1 MTSRA
6 PPFPGRWNA
15 VSQEQVSRGGGRR
28 EAAARWRRGQRKPR
42 ARCRHH
48 ETRSSTNGWDIG
60 TRAPVLWA
68 PAGPGPS
75 AALMVSSEWRQMP
88 RHQWLMALL
97 LPLLLQLLAA
107 VAPAACLTVNTEP
120 SEPLPAMRSRQADT
134 RVLLEL
140 EEGQPA
146 GTLVGYIPVRANF
159 TYRFNEQPAEFT
171 LDPESGA
178 IRTAVE
184 IDREQ
189 LASDRFDLV
198 VLSSQP
204 TYPIEVRLRVLDVND
219 NAPEFPESSLNVAF
233 SESANVGTRV
243 ILDTAS
249 DGDAGAN
256 GLSTDYRIVGGNEDA
271 KFRLVVTTNP
281 SGETPFLHLETTGRL
296 DREARDSYTINVS
309 ARDGGTPPRLGH
321 LQVNVT
327 VLDVNDN
334 PPMFDHSDYF
344 VSINESLPA
353 GASVLQVRAT
363 DADAGVNAQ
372 LSYFL
377 DPAVQAD
384 FAIDADTGVLR
395 TASTGPPRCKRSRPD
410 APRSCVFTVF
420 AHDHGSPRQDGR
432 AYVTVSLVD
441 ANDHEPVI
449 RFRVFTAPDS
459 YATVDENAQN
469 GSVVAAVS
477 VIDHDEGPNG
487 DTVVEIRAG
496 NELGHFRLEP
506 TPSFD
511 IVRVNGI
518 LDREKVSRYNLTV
531 VATDRG
537 SPPRSST
544 AFLLIL
550 VNDVNDHEPVFEQ
563 SEYSSQ
569 LSEQAPVGELRGSD
583 PATGLVTTTRP
594 IDREQQDLIE
604 LKISAKDGGPN
615 PRWAH
620 AILRVQLLD
629 ENDQAPAF
637 ALTSFKASIPENA
650 EPGSLVTVLSAAD
663 GDLGSNGSVTY
674 SLAPEVE
681 LMYPGMFH
689 LDEVHGRLVAKQS
702 LDRERQGAYSV
713 VVVARDQ
720 GNPAQS
726 STATVELSVL
736 DVDDHRPQ
744 FYPTQYFVELSDG
757 APPGSFVSTVTATD
771 QDEGNNARVAYSIL
785 TGAQGKFCIDATS
798 GTLETTQ
805 ELRLEHQ
812 ARYEI
817 QEDARV
823 TLLSHTGA
831 ELAVRGLGVRRVL
844 EKQWTLLFSGGLI
857 NGGLG
862 CQSGTCSRV
871 HAESGPAG
879 SSLFFHLRV
888 ARKRTPTASN
898 CARSHILALI
908 FSNARAPGKVGS
920 LGVVRYMPWRA
931 GKAHNAFSLGA
942 VLAEARIARSLDAL
956 IERR

>member
-1 MTSRA
+1 MLSRRSR
-6 PPFPGRWNA
+6 FPA
-15 VSQEQVSRGGGRR
+15 EGGRR

-48 ETRSSTNGWDIG
+48 ETRSSTNGWDTGI
-60 TRAPVLWA
+60 RAPVLWA

-120 SEPLPAMRSRQADT
+120 SEALPAMRSRQADT

-569 LSEQAPVGELRGSD
+569 LSELAPVGSFVAAVTATDRDTGINARLSYAISSGNEKLWFRID
-583 PATGLVTTTRP
+583 PTTGLVTTTRP

-817 QEDARV
+817 Q
-823 TLLSHTGA
+823 
-831 ELAVRGLGVRRVL
+831 
-844 EKQWTLLFSGGLI
+844 
-857 NGGLG
+857 
-862 CQSGTCSRV
+862 
-871 HAESGPAG
+871 
-879 SSLFFHLRV
+879 
-888 ARKRTPTASN
+888 
-898 CARSHILALI
+898 
-908 FSNARAPGKVGS
+908 VGS
-920 LGVVRYMPWRA
+920 LNELFM
-931 GKAHNAFSLGA
+931 
-942 VLAEARIARSLDAL
+942 ID
-956 IERR
+956 

>member
-1 MTSRA
+1 MSTYVPRPRSVSIGASSRA
-6 PPFPGRWNA
+6 PK
-15 VSQEQVSRGGGRR
+15 S
-28 EAAARWRRGQRKPR
+28 AAARGFAAAPASSPGRQRRPKERPLSSAGTGRIPVGRGGEEDPSSGGRLLPLPSGGGPDVTGPPSPAAGMPSRRSRFPAGGQQPARGRAARWQSQRKPS
-42 ARCRHH
+42 ACCRHH
-48 ETRSSTNGWDIG
+48 EACPAVGRNTGSQR
-60 TRAPVLWA
+60 PVFWA
-68 PAGPGPS
+68 PDSRPRAS
-75 AALMVSSEWRQMP
+75 VAAVMCQRVPMRRPMRPPLRPV
-88 RHQWLMALL
+88 
-97 LPLLLQLLAA
+97 PLLLLLALA
-107 VAPAACLTVNTEP
+107 APAASLIVNTEP
-120 SEPLPAMRSRQADT
+120 SSESSLPAMRSRQADT
-134 RVLLEL
+134 RVTLEL

-146 GTLVGYIPVRANF
+146 GTLVGHIPVRANF

-184 IDREQ
+184 IDRER

-256 GLSTDYRIVGGNEDA
+256 GLSTDYRIVGGNDDA

-296 DREARDSYTINVS
+296 DREARDSYMLNVS

-395 TASTGPPRCKRSRPD
+395 TASAGPPRCKRSRPD
-410 APRSCVFTVF
+410 SPRSCVFTVF
-420 AHDHGSPRQDGR
+420 AHDPARLGR
-432 AYVTVSLVD
+432 TGV
-441 ANDHEPVI
+441 PI
-449 RFRVFTAPDS
+449 

-487 DTVVEIRAG
+487 DTVVEIRGG

-511 IVRVNGI
+511 IVRVNGV

-531 VATDRG
+531 TATDRG

-569 LSEQAPVGELRGSD
+569 LSELAPVGSFVAAVTATDRDTGINARLSYAITSGNERLWFRID
-583 PATGLVTTTRP
+583 PATGLVTTARP
-594 IDREQQDLIE
+594 IDREQKDLIE

-620 AILRVQLLD
+620 SVLRVQLLD

-637 ALTSFKASIPENA
+637 ALSSFKASLPENA

-663 GDLGSNGSVTY
+663 GDLGSNGSVAY
-674 SLAPEVE
+674 RLAPEVE

-689 LDEVHGRLVAKQS
+689 LDEVHGRLTAKQS
-702 LDRERQGAYSV
+702 LDREKQDAYSV
-713 VVVARDQ
+713 IVIARDQ

-744 FYPTQYFVELSDG
+744 FYPTQYFVELAG
-757 APPGSFVSTVTATD
+757 RGTAG
-771 QDEGNNARVAYSIL
+771 Q
-785 TGAQGKFCIDATS
+785 
-798 GTLETTQ
+798 
-805 ELRLEHQ
+805 LREH
-812 ARYEI
+812 RHR
-817 QEDARV
+817 DR
-823 TLLSHTGA
+823 
-831 ELAVRGLGVRRVL
+831 
-844 EKQWTLLFSGGLI
+844 
-857 NGGLG
+857 
-862 CQSGTCSRV
+862 SR
-871 HAESGPAG
+871 
-879 SSLFFHLRV
+879 
-888 ARKRTPTASN
+888 
-898 CARSHILALI
+898 
-908 FSNARAPGKVGS
+908 
-920 LGVVRYMPWRA
+920 
-931 GKAHNAFSLGA
+931 
-942 VLAEARIARSLDAL
+942 
-956 IERR
+956 